1 MGRRRLATVFFNPK
15 MSLPGSDDIAML
27 SIPHKI
33 LWGLSGVLLL
43 CLNACTTLGP
53 DFSPPRADVSPQWIE
68 AGDSRL
74 MADPAELRDWWKVF
88 DDPILDGLIAEAAGG
103 NIPLKIAGVR
113 IYQARAVL
121 GIAVGE
127 LYPQLQQGF
136 GSLAYNRTSERA
148 PSAPQPG
155 APGDPDFSF
164 KQGEIGLGVS
174 WEIDFWGRFRRAVES
189 AEADFFS
196 SVANYDSALVSL
208 TADVAVNYV
217 LYRTFEER
225 IRIAR
230 ENLQT
235 QQESLRIARS
245 RFENGATSERDVQQ
259 ALTQL
264 NSTEATIPLLETGM
278 RKTRNALGI
287 LLGKVPGEMAA
298 ALGATGEVPVAPP
311 TAAVGI
317 PAELIRRRP
326 DIRRAELQAAAQS
339 ALIGVAK
346 ADLYPAFSLGGSF
359 GFLASDVGAFS
370 LDNIFDWRSR
380 TGFIGPSFRW
390 NLFNY
395 GRIANNVRLQD
406 ARFQELLLDYQ
417 DTVLRAQQEVED
429 GLAEFLRGQE
439 RVVLLTKAVV
449 AARRSLELAL
459 IQYRE
464 GATDFTTVLT
474 ALQALLGQEDLL
486 AESLGDVPLGLIAVY
501 RALGGGWEIREGKAF
516 ISTEVRQ
523 EMESRTDWGG
533 LLTPPVVPV
542 GGGDFRPSPKFRPDW

>member
-1 MGRRRLATVFFNPK
+1 M
-15 MSLPGSDDIAML
+15 M
-27 SIPHKI
+27 SIPQKI

-53 DFSPPRADVSPQWIE
+53 DFSPPRADLSPQWVE

-74 MADPAELRDWWKVF
+74 KADAAELRDWWKVF
-88 DDPILDGLIAEAAGG
+88 DDPILDALIDEAAAG

-136 GSLAYNRTSERA
+136 GSLSYNRTSERG

-164 KQGEIGLGVS
+164 KQGEVGLGAS

-196 SVANYDSALVSL
+196 SVADYDSALVSL

-287 LLGKVPGEMAA
+287 LLGKVPAEMAA
-298 ALGATGEVPVAPP
+298 ALGAAGEIPVAPP

-317 PAELIRRRP
+317 PAELMRRRP
-326 DIRRAELQAAAQS
+326 DIRGAELQAAAQS

-406 ARFQELLLDYQ
+406 ARFQELLLNYQ

-429 GLAEFLRGQE
+429 GLVEFLRGQE
-439 RVVLLTKAVV
+439 RVVLLTQAVV

-533 LLTPPVVPV
+533 LLTPV
-542 GGGDFRPSPKFRPDW
+542 GAQVTGGQSKQRLIRKPDW